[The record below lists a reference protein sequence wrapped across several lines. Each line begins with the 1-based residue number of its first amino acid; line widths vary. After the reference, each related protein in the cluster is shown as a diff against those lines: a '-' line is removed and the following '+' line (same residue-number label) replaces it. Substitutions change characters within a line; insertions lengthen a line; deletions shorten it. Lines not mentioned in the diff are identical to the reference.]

1 MLLVGIQQ
9 NEIGVVFDLVIPGG
23 IDQLPAK
30 QYCFIQ
36 LPLVLQ
42 HVYQMIQNDLI
53 VGEAPQPLPQNFL
66 CLGWGFLPQRE
77 RLPTQILDLLI
88 CVVQVEIQQI
98 VNGDGKNRAM
108 IGSMVMS
115 GMVEPFSYFETA

>member
-1 MLLVGIQQ
+1 
-9 NEIGVVFDLVIPGG
+9 
-23 IDQLPAK
+23 
-30 QYCFIQ
+30 
-36 LPLVLQ
+36 
-42 HVYQMIQNDLI
+42 MIQNDLI

-66 CLGWGFLPQRE
+66 CLGRGFLPRRE
-77 RLPTQILDLLI
+77 RLPTQILDRLI